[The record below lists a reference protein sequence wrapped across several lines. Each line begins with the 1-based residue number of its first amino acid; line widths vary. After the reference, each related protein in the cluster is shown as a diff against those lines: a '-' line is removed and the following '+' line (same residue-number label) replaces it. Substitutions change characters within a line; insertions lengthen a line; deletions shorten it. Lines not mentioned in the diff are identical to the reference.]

1 MDKEYI
7 LAIMNEKSGM
17 LVREIETKERLKI
30 KVHSCD
36 SLSGAEFVACRRTDA
51 DFTESSLID
60 AKSTADAISDDK
72 NNFIPVIIECDV
84 KVTTLDGKEI
94 ERMKLV
100 YEHREKTFALELL
113 EKLFS

>member
-94 ERMKLV
+94 ERMKLDN
-100 YEHREKTFALELL
+100 EHREKTFALDLL

>member
-1 MDKEYI
+1 MSKEYI

-36 SLSGAEFVACRRTDA
+36 SMSGAEFVAVRSNDA
-51 DFTESSLID
+51 DFIESSLID
-60 AKSTADAISDDK
+60 AKSTADAISDEE

-94 ERMKLV
+94 DRMKLV
-100 YEHREKTFALELL
+100 EKHRGETLGLRLLKELL
-113 EKLFS
+113 D

>member
-17 LVREIETKERLKI
+17 LVREIETKERLEI

-51 DFTESSLID
+51 DFSEFSLTD
-60 AKSTADAISDDK
+60 AKSTADAISDDT

-100 YEHREKTFALELL
+100 NERREKTFALDLL

>member
-60 AKSTADAISDDK
+60 AKSTADAISNDK

-100 YEHREKTFALELL
+100 EKHRGETLGLRLLKELL
-113 EKLFS
+113 D

>member
-7 LAIMNEKSGM
+7 LAIMNEKTGM

-36 SLSGAEFVACRRTDA
+36 SLSGAEFVACRNNNA

-60 AKSTADAISDDK
+60 AKSTADAISDDT

-100 YEHREKTFALELL
+100 EKHRGETLGLRLSKELL
-113 EKLFS
+113 D